1 MSSPALRAGATPRKF
16 LPLSTAWL
24 IRSDLQPYAARVL
37 RRAGGKLPIVCESG
51 ACRTKSDKTLRQELG
66 RPVGGEKS
74 LVAVLGKLA
83 LDKLNCMNLCTNLW
97 QPLR

>member
-24 IRSDLQPYAARVL
+24 IRSGLAIVCRASSAPGRRQVANRLREPSLLYEVGQNLAARA
-37 RRAGGKLPIVCESG
+37 RTPGG
-51 ACRTKSDKTLRQELG
+51 R
-66 RPVGGEKS
+66 EKS

-83 LDKLNCMNLCTNLW
+83 LEKFEL
-97 QPLR
+97 